1 MKEALKTEAII
12 AYCRR
17 SEKQLLE
24 MSLTELYGER
34 KLANLDLRESKE
46 MAEFKKAK
54 EKFEKSEIFKYSKL
68 VGDTWSER
76 IDAPD
81 SLKSRVQNRFKVKR
95 ESFDRISFNNEKFM
109 FGGHPK
115 RAHDVIRE
123 IEPYNR
129 KKYLEKRNSD
139 SFKIFDKV

>member
-1 MKEALKTEAII
+1 MKEETIEYLRRDKKELLKMSFTDLHLERRI
-12 AYCRR
+12 A
-17 SEKQLLE
+17 
-24 MSLTELYGER
+24 
-34 KLANLDLRESKE
+34 NIDLRESKE

-54 EKFEKSEIFKYSKL
+54 AKLEKSEVFKYSKL
-68 VGDTWSER
+68 VDDTWSER

-81 SLKSRVQNRFKVKR
+81 SLKDRVKKRFSIKR
-95 ESFDRISFNNEKFM
+95 ESVDRISFNNEKFM
-109 FGGHPK
+109 FGGHLK

-129 KKYLEKRNSD
+129 EKYLEKRNSD

>member
-1 MKEALKTEAII
+1 
-12 AYCRR
+12 
-17 SEKQLLE
+17 
-24 MSLTELYGER
+24 
-34 KLANLDLRESKE
+34 

-68 VGDTWSER
+68 VDDTWNER
-76 IDAPD
+76 INAPNSVKD
-81 SLKSRVQNRFKVKR
+81 RVKKRFSVKR

-109 FGGHPK
+109 FGGHLK

-129 KKYLEKRNSD
+129 EKYLQKRNSD
-139 SFKIFDKV
+139 SFKIFDRV

>member
-1 MKEALKTEAII
+1 MKMKEETIEYLRRDKKELLKMSFTDLHLERRI
-12 AYCRR
+12 A
-17 SEKQLLE
+17 
-24 MSLTELYGER
+24 
-34 KLANLDLRESKE
+34 NIDLRESKE

-54 EKFEKSEIFKYSKL
+54 AKLEKSEIFKYSKL

-76 IDAPD
+76 IEAPD
-81 SLKSRVQNRFKVKR
+81 SLKSRVQKRFSVKR

-109 FGGHPK
+109 FGGHLK

-129 KKYLEKRNSD
+129 EKYLQKRNSD
-139 SFKIFDKV
+139 SFKIFDKI

>member
-1 MKEALKTEAII
+1 MKEETIKYLRREKEELLKMSFTDLHLEKRI
-12 AYCRR
+12 A
-17 SEKQLLE
+17 SI
-24 MSLTELYGER
+24 
-34 KLANLDLRESKE
+34 DLRESKE

-54 EKFEKSEIFKYSKL
+54 EKFENSEIFKYSKL
-68 VGDTWSER
+68 VDDTWSER
-76 IDAPD
+76 IDAPN
-81 SLKSRVQNRFKVKR
+81 SLKDRVKKRFSVKR

-109 FGGHPK
+109 FGGHLK

-139 SFKIFDKV
+139 SFKIFDRV